1 MHQITALDCFLQG
14 GMNTVYK
21 PSPLKFFCA
30 GTLLGSIL
38 PFLGRWVVVSFCL
51 KTHLGPRWLHTGGW
65 PFLSSAL
72 GKVQQAMLSAS
83 QEQVAWAVLTLA
95 TPTISLS
102 ISRQC
107 QREVQAPWTH
117 KVFHLWTPGQMEET
131 PSKYKDVFSWFLNT
145 AVKRIKVHNSPKRS
159 HPYS

>member
-1 MHQITALDCFLQG
+1 M
-14 GMNTVYK
+14 
-21 PSPLKFFCA
+21 
-30 GTLLGSIL
+30 
-38 PFLGRWVVVSFCL
+38 VVSFCL
-51 KTHLGPRWLHTGGW
+51 KIHLEPRRLHTGGW

-72 GKVQQAMLSAS
+72 GKVQQAMLSAT

-102 ISRQC
+102 ISSQC

-131 PSKYKDVFSWFLNT
+131 PSKYKDAFSWFLNT
-145 AVKRIKVHNSPKRS
+145 AVKRIKVHKSPKRS
-159 HPYS
+159 HPYF